1 MKRSNLF
8 LALLFSSAVA
18 SAQVIPNFDFG
29 IKAGTN
35 LTKFA
40 SQQSLESSNRAGY
53 LVGIWARAGA
63 LGLHIQPELYYT
75 VKTTDVKDQMGQTV
89 SVDFTSVD
97 VPILIGTKIGLA
109 GIGGRLNTGPVIS
122 FITGDEQSFSGAVNN
137 ASKFNYKDQATAWQ
151 FGAGLDIKKIS
162 FDLRYEHGLTKIS
175 RTGYEDTK
183 LRLFNFSLGY
193 KLF

>member
-1 MKRSNLF
+1 MKKSCF
-8 LALLFSSAVA
+8 FFISLLSSAVA
-18 SAQVIPNFDFG
+18 SAQVIPNFDLG
-29 IKAGTN
+29 VKAGTN

-53 LVGIWARAGA
+53 LIGIWARAGA

-75 VKTTDVKDQMGQTV
+75 VKKTDVKDEQGNTKT
-89 SVDFTSVD
+89 VDFPRVD
-97 VPILIGTKIGLA
+97 IPILLGTKIGLG

-122 FITGDEQSFSGAVNN
+122 FATGNEKSYSTEVLRFDYN
-137 ASKFNYKDQATAWQ
+137 DRATAWQ
-151 FGAGLDIKKIS
+151 FGAGLDIKKITL
-162 FDLRYEHGLTKIS
+162 DLRYEHGLTKIS
-175 RTGYEDTK
+175 RTGYDDTK

>member
-1 MKRSNLF
+1 MKKF
-8 LALLFSSAVA
+8 ILFSTFIFSALIS
-18 SAQVIPNFDFG
+18 SAQVIPNFNFG

-35 LTKFA
+35 ITKFA

-75 VKTTDVKDQMGQTV
+75 VKTTNVKDQTGQTL
-89 SVDFTSVD
+89 SVDFNSVD
-97 VPILIGTKIGLA
+97 IPILIGTKIGLA

-122 FITGDEQSFSGAVNN
+122 FIISDEQKFSGAASNL
-137 ASKFNYKDQATAWQ
+137 SKFNYKDQATAWQ

-162 FDLRYEHGLTKIS
+162 FDLRYEHGLTKIT
-175 RTGYEDTK
+175 RPGYEDTK
-183 LRLFNFSLGY
+183 LRLFNFSVGY

>member
-1 MKRSNLF
+1 MKKSNLIF
-8 LALLFSSAVA
+8 AFLFSTAVA

-75 VKTTDVKDQMGQTV
+75 VKKTDVKDQSGQTL

-122 FITGDEQSFSGAVNN
+122 FVTSDEQSFSGAVSN

-175 RTGYEDTK
+175 RAGYEDTK
-183 LRLFNFSLGY
+183 LRLFNFSVGY